1 MFDFQ
6 VVSQISQEEIAGRYQ
21 MKVALFLAAH
31 FGHVDLARAMLRQG
45 IKASE
50 PIGYPPQRMWCNE
63 NGHIESK
70 KAAVHQAVLMGQLGV
85 LR

>member
-45 IKASE
+45 IKAS
-50 PIGYPPQRMWCNE
+50 
-63 NGHIESK
+63 
-70 KAAVHQAVLMGQLGV
+70 
-85 LR
+85 